1 MITVLARERDLPA
14 IAELDCHISPHRL
27 AACIREGSVY
37 VLRETAEDD
46 TVMGVLRFSLFWQS
60 IPFLDLIFLRPS
72 CRRRGFGQEMMRVWE
87 REMLAQG
94 CTDVMTS
101 TQADEDAWRFYEKL
115 GYRRAG
121 GFFPPGQTAEEWI
134 YRKKITLDGRESHD
148 DCGRGENAYDGGTH
162 ESVLEKPAQN

>member
-14 IAELDCHISPHRL
+14 IAELDCHIPTERL
-27 AACIREGSVY
+27 AACIRAGQVY

-60 IPFLDLIFLRPS
+60 SPFLDLIFLRPS
-72 CRRRGFGQEMMRVWE
+72 CRRRGFGQEMMQVWE

-94 CTDVMTS
+94 YTDVMTS

-121 GFFPPGQTAEEWI
+121 GFLPPGQTVEEWI
-134 YRKKITLDGRESHD
+134 YRKKITLDVRENHGD
-148 DCGRGENAYDGGTH
+148 
-162 ESVLEKPAQN
+162 